1 MHSCIVRS
9 WMHCSHDC
17 SIGPIVADIVSG
29 MPRKKN
35 KIPSPSSGSDVDTD
49 LTTVMLFRLPYHMTA
64 EHLVSL
70 LDNDYFSG
78 YNYFYFPM
86 DERTGRNT
94 GIACINFRS
103 HCTARA
109 FKKQFQGFRAWPT
122 GNARRKC
129 IAAWSDV
136 QGYEANIQSQQ
147 KYIEYWQH
155 SNVPDDYKPMVLDK
169 KLCRYVPFYAVTVSS
184 ELCGSSAGQHSSP
197 TSSGYKEPMAPM
209 SEEVEGVT
217 VGDHVLAKHRFACLC
232 CSKSWPKWGPCWKHM
247 MEETECSLYIHRE
260 HTKDCVTF
268 DASRW
273 NESQLSNFSEPGTKL
288 RNHRKKSKPLSLLH
302 VALVLAPWSY
312 NSNPN

>member
-1 MHSCIVRS
+1 M
-9 WMHCSHDC
+9 
-17 SIGPIVADIVSG
+17 ADIVSG

-35 KIPSPSSGSDVDTD
+35 KIASPSSGSDVDTD
-49 LTTVMLFRLPYHMTA
+49 KTTVMLFRLPYHMTA

-129 IAAWSDV
+129 IAGWSDV

-260 HTKDCVTF
+260 
-268 DASRW
+268 S
-273 NESQLSNFSEPGTKL
+273 
-288 RNHRKKSKPLSLLH
+288 
-302 VALVLAPWSY
+302 APRTV
-312 NSNPN
+312 

>member
-35 KIPSPSSGSDVDTD
+35 KIPSPSCGSDVDTD
-49 LTTVMLFRLPYHMTA
+49 LTTVILFRLPYHMTA

-136 QGYEANIQSQQ
+136 H
-147 KYIEYWQH
+147 QH
-155 SNVPDDYKPMVLDK
+155 GLFSLIVQPVPDIQPVSFIEPVPLCPPNPPFDTSLIIQPVPCCILPCHGPSACNVL
-169 KLCRYVPFYAVTVSS
+169 TV
-184 ELCGSSAGQHSSP
+184 LQA
-197 TSSGYKEPMAPM
+197 TN
-209 SEEVEGVT
+209 
-217 VGDHVLAKHRFACLC
+217 
-232 CSKSWPKWGPCWKHM
+232 
-247 MEETECSLYIHRE
+247 I
-260 HTKDCVTF
+260 
-268 DASRW
+268 
-273 NESQLSNFSEPGTKL
+273 
-288 RNHRKKSKPLSLLH
+288 
-302 VALVLAPWSY
+302 
-312 NSNPN
+312 